1 MSVRKFI
8 APTSREAL
16 REVRQAL
23 GDDAVVLASR
33 SVENGV
39 EITAV
44 AQEALAQ
51 LAPPAHADG
60 PQAARPRSMGGRSAR
75 SPAAGVG
82 VARQAP
88 QASLGVPE
96 QDPCNDAWGR
106 HLMSEIHALRGALEG
121 QIAGLAWTEHQRRDP
136 VRTQLLR
143 DFLTSGFT
151 PALARTITDAMPG
164 DRVNAS
170 GAVQWAQAVLGR
182 NLSVAQ
188 EDACV
193 VRGGIYALVGPTG
206 AGKTTTTAKLAARCV
221 VRHGADRLALLTTDS
236 YRVGGHDQ
244 LRVYGK
250 ILGVPA
256 HVVRDADDLHVRLA
270 ELKNKHMV
278 LIDTMGMSQRDE
290 QVPEQLA
297 MLDACG
303 VQRLVLL
310 AATAGA
316 AQLEDVVRAYRG
328 KQLHGAIIT
337 KTDEA
342 VGLAGALDVVL
353 RHKLILHYVANGQ
366 RVPEDLHPAQ
376 PALLARAALRPSDAD
391 AGIGFTDAELPLLA
405 GAFHAARAPAA
416 GASHA

>member
-136 VRTQLLR
+136 QGVQCHRPPRALRT
-143 DFLTSGFT
+143 
-151 PALARTITDAMPG
+151 ADA
-164 DRVNAS
+164 
-170 GAVQWAQAVLGR
+170 
-182 NLSVAQ
+182 
-188 EDACV
+188 
-193 VRGGIYALVGPTG
+193 RGGESSGGLSRSWMPRSISRLRSSSDGLTALTG
-206 AGKTTTTAKLAARCV
+206 TQP
-221 VRHGADRLALLTTDS
+221 DS
-236 YRVGGHDQ
+236 APHTP
-244 LRVYGK
+244 LK
-250 ILGVPA
+250 I
-256 HVVRDADDLHVRLA
+256 
-270 ELKNKHMV
+270 
-278 LIDTMGMSQRDE
+278 
-290 QVPEQLA
+290 
-297 MLDACG
+297 
-303 VQRLVLL
+303 
-310 AATAGA
+310 
-316 AQLEDVVRAYRG
+316 RG
-328 KQLHGAIIT
+328 
-337 KTDEA
+337 
-342 VGLAGALDVVL
+342 
-353 RHKLILHYVANGQ
+353 
-366 RVPEDLHPAQ
+366 
-376 PALLARAALRPSDAD
+376 
-391 AGIGFTDAELPLLA
+391 
-405 GAFHAARAPAA
+405 
-416 GASHA
+416 